1 MRLALLTGVLL
12 MVAAI
17 GYTSLPRGVRNNNP
31 LNIRKGNDWQGETVS
46 FDGAFESFINPI
58 YGFRAAA
65 MIIKGAY
72 RNRGI
77 TTLSEVVTVWAPESD
92 NNPTTHY
99 IDFVAERTG
108 LNANSTVTDEVL
120 ALVLHAMSVFE
131 LGGDYFGL
139 AMAQQGV
146 NLA

>member
-1 MRLALLTGVLL
+1 MA
-12 MVAAI
+12 AAI
-17 GYTSLPRGVRNNNP
+17 GYMALPRGVRNNNP

-65 MIIKGAY
+65 VIIKGAY

-77 TTLSEVVTVWAPESD
+77 TTLSEVVTVWAPEKD
-92 NNPTTHY
+92 DNPTAHY
-99 IDFVAERTG
+99 IDFVAKKTG
-108 LNANSTVTDEVL
+108 LTANSTVTDEVL
-120 ALVLHAMSVFE
+120 APVLHAMSIFE

-139 AMAQQGV
+139 AMAKEGV
-146 NLA
+146 KLA